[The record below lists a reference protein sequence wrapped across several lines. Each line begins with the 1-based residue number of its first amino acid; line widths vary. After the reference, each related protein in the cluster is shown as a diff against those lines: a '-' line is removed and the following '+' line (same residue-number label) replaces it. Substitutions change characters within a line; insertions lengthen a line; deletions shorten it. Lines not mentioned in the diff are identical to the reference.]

1 MNEREFSRRVR
12 LMRDRLWRVS
22 FSILRSTAD
31 AEDAMQEA
39 LLRAWRN
46 VDSLRD
52 KSLFETWLTRILI
65 NECRRLI
72 CKKPDVAE
80 IPESLPAPEAE
91 NPGLGR
97 AIGSLKMDL
106 RLPVILYYIEGY
118 SVKETA
124 GIMRITQSSV
134 KSRLMRA
141 RKKLEE
147 ALKKEAAQD
156 E

>member
-1 MNEREFSRRVR
+1 MNEREFSNRVR
-12 LMRDRLWRVS
+12 SMRDRLWRVS
-22 FSILRSTAD
+22 FSILRSAAD

-72 CKKPDVAE
+72 RKKPDTAE

-97 AIGSLKMDL
+97 VIGSLKMDL

>member
-31 AEDAMQEA
+31 CEDAIQEA

-72 CKKPDVAE
+72 RKKPDTAE
-80 IPESLPAPEAE
+80 IPESLPAPETE
-91 NPGLGR
+91 NPGLAR

>member
-1 MNEREFSRRVR
+1 MTQAEFAGRVVAMQDT
-12 LMRDRLWRVS
+12 LYRVS
-22 FSILRSTAD
+22 CTILPQLCDR
-31 AEDAMQEA
+31 EDAVQSAIEKALRKRM
-39 LLRAWRN
+39 LLRN
-46 VDSLRD
+46 DSAM
-52 KSLFETWLTRILI
+52 EAWLTRILI

-72 CKKPDVAE
+72 HKKPLVTE
-80 IPESLPAPEAE
+80 IPESLPAPKAE
-91 NPGLGR
+91 NPGLGK

>member
-72 CKKPDVAE
+72 RKKPDVAE

-91 NPGLGR
+91 NPGLAR
-97 AIGSLKMDL
+97 SIGSLKMDL

-147 ALKKEAAQD
+147 ALEKEAAQD